1 MEEEAKTEKV
11 KKATMKEME
20 QKKEQCSETLY
31 ALEEELKK
39 TIAAQKS
46 FKTEQA
52 QVIKHAQANSLPYI
66 SFISIFFMFLK
77 FSCNTFLTFNHYRA
91 TACQEDFCYGSP
103 GQSLS
108 ILT

>member
-11 KKATMKEME
+11 KKAAMKEME

-52 QVIKHAQANSLPYI
+52 QVIKPALTNSLPYI
-66 SFISIFFMFLK
+66 SLISIFSMLWK
-77 FSCNTFLTFNHYRA
+77 FSCNTF
-91 TACQEDFCYGSP
+91 
-103 GQSLS
+103 
-108 ILT
+108 